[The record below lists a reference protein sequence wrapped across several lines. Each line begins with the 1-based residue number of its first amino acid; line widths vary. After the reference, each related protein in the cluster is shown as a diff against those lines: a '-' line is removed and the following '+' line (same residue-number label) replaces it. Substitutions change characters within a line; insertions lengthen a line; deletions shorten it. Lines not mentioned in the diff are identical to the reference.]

1 MTYTKKQLMS
11 LPKRL
16 HEDGETGNIY
26 DSIIILNSKK
36 KYKYCSGLAVFIVIG
51 CIKGEPI
58 EIINDYCNSIFWKN
72 DDEALR
78 RYVPLKMYKEY
89 PSGAVRFFGHFIKFK
104 IGDISD
110 TVEIQIIEQSEQK

>member
-1 MTYTKKQLMS
+1 MAYTKKQLMS

-16 HEDGETGNIY
+16 HEAGNIY

-36 KYKYCSGLAVFIVIG
+36 KYKYCSSSAVFIVIG
-51 CIKGEPI
+51 CIKGEPT
-58 EIINDYCNSIFWKN
+58 EIINDYCNFIFWKN

-78 RYVPLKMYKEY
+78 RYVPLKMFMEY
-89 PSGAVRFFGHFIKFK
+89 PSTAVCFFGDFVKFK

-110 TVEIQIIEQSEQK
+110 AVEIQIIEQSERK